1 MFVGKVSG
9 DQEAGGALDEGG
21 DPTAILWVHHGI
33 PFPIADPGAFGDLGG
48 ALVDVDAVGNPAV
61 RRFPAMAA
69 KARRPW
75 SPQGSVG
82 GSPFLGLPVD
92 PLVDTFVT
100 QVPAGVIGMLL
111 ASLGTDDL
119 RRPVTLKPFSNRLKK
134 FWFF

>member
-1 MFVGKVSG
+1 MSG

-33 PFPIADPGAFGDLGG
+33 PFPIADPGAFGDLGW
-48 ALVDVDAVGNPAV
+48 ALVDVDAVGNTALGRSAAV
-61 RRFPAMAA
+61 MTETLL
-69 KARRPW
+69 AR
-75 SPQGSVG
+75 SPQGSVS
-82 GSPFLGLPVD
+82 GSPGLGLPVN

>member
-1 MFVGKVSG
+1 MSG
-9 DQEAGGALDEGG
+9 DQKAGGALDEGG

-33 PFPIADPGAFGDLGG
+33 PFPIADPGAFGDLGW

-75 SPQGSVG
+75 SPQGSGVR
-82 GSPFLGLPVD
+82 SPFLGLPVD

-111 ASLGTDDL
+111 A
-119 RRPVTLKPFSNRLKK
+119 
-134 FWFF
+134 